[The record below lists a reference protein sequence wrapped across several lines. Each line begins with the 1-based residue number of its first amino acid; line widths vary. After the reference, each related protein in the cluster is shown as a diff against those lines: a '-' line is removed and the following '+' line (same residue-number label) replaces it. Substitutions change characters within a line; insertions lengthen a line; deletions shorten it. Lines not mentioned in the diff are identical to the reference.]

1 MNQIAA
7 AILILSATI
16 CAHISGDRPTN
27 DGFGGLMGLAALGLG
42 IWGTMSL
49 MMSALRERERLLDDA
64 PRLPSISA
72 AAVNGLRNLA
82 SNYTAGFSQ
91 RPDPGYYRLTPE
103 TNAQVLAIAQM
114 RGQDRNQ
121 VIEETLRRHLARG
134 ASGRV
139 A

>member
-7 AILILSATI
+7 SVLILSATI
-16 CAHISGDRPTN
+16 CAHVSANRPAN
-27 DGFGGLMGLAALGLG
+27 DGFAGLMGLAALGLG
-42 IWGTMSL
+42 IWGSMSL
-49 MMSALRERERLLDDA
+49 LLSSVRERERLMDGGT
-64 PRLPSISA
+64 RLPSIST

-82 SNYTAGFSQ
+82 SSYTAGFNQ
-91 RPDPGYYRLTPE
+91 RPDAEYFRLTPE

-114 RGQDRNQ
+114 RGQDRHQ
-121 VIEETLRRHLARG
+121 VIEDTLRRHLPRG